1 MRPLQYK
8 GTAKILMLP
17 FEVQCT
23 HHYTLQT
30 IVLCAVH
37 GNLEMQD
44 FRFGRT
50 AYLQNLIGLIFKGEQ
65 R

>member
-1 MRPLQYK
+1 MGPFQYK
-8 GTAKILMLP
+8 GTAKILMPP
-17 FEVQCT
+17 FEVPCT
-23 HHYTLQT
+23 HHYTLHT

-44 FRFGRT
+44 FRFGKT
-50 AYLQNLIGLIFKGEQ
+50 AYLQNIMGLNFKGAQ